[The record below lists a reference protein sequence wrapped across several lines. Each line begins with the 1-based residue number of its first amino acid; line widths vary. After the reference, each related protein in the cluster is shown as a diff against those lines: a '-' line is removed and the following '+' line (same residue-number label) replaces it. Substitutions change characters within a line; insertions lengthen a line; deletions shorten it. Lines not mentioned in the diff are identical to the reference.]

1 MGNVGDSV
9 YCVRRMSANHAVT
22 TDRIKT
28 IVAESFN
35 DDIDE
40 PTTEAIAELMD
51 KMLES
56 IVDWS
61 VKVADRKGTNV
72 LDVDDVR
79 FIAEQEWGVSLKDQ
93 PTTSSTRK

>member
-1 MGNVGDSV
+1 
-9 YCVRRMSANHAVT
+9 MSANHAIT

-40 PTTEAIAELMD
+40 ATTEALAEIMD

-61 VKVADRKGTNV
+61 VKVADSKGSNV

-79 FIAEQEWGVSLKDQ
+79 FIAEQEWGVSLKDHANSGG
-93 PTTSSTRK
+93 TSSVRK

>member
-1 MGNVGDSV
+1 
-9 YCVRRMSANHAVT
+9 MSAHHAVS
-22 TDRIKT
+22 TDKIKT

-40 PTTEAIAELMD
+40 PTTEALAELMD
-51 KMLES
+51 RMLES

-61 VKVADRKGTNV
+61 VKVADSKGTNV

-79 FIAEQEWGVSLKDQ
+79 FIAEQEWGVSLKDHAS
-93 PTTSSTRK
+93 TNSSVRK

>member
-1 MGNVGDSV
+1 
-9 YCVRRMSANHAVT
+9 MSGQHAVT

-61 VKVADRKGTNV
+61 IKVADSKGTNV
-72 LDVDDVR
+72 LDVDDIR
-79 FIAEQEWGVSLKDQ
+79 FIAEQEWGVSLKDHANA
-93 PTTSSTRK
+93 TSSVRK

>member
-1 MGNVGDSV
+1 
-9 YCVRRMSANHAVT
+9 MSTAQHAVT

-35 DDIDE
+35 DDMDE
-40 PTTEAIAELMD
+40 PTTEAVAELMD

-61 VKVADRKGTNV
+61 IKVADSKGTNV
-72 LDVDDVR
+72 LDVDDIR
-79 FIAEQEWGVSLKDQ
+79 FIAEQEWGVSLKDHASA
-93 PTTSSTRK
+93 TSSIRK